1 MKTLKVLI
9 LSTLVCFL
17 ALPDLNAQ
25 KNFSPGV
32 GIAVKA
38 STNGLGVDAI
48 YGFYENMDIRLGFEK
63 LGFNKDFTFD
73 QDDVTY
79 DATAAV
85 KAGSVSLLF
94 DYQIARSFF
103 VTAGAGWN
111 LFNVD
116 VDGEAASSLQ
126 FGDVE
131 ITPDKIGKF
140 CFVADPSLKVS
151 PYLGIGFGRTLG
163 SFKNLACAFEI
174 GGFYQGSTDL
184 TITADGLLSPTA
196 NPDQKQAEKL
206 EKQISQYSIYP
217 VLKFSVSYKILSF

>member
-17 ALPDLNAQ
+17 ALPDLSAQ
-25 KNFSPGV
+25 KTISNGV
-32 GIAVKA
+32 GLAVKA
-38 STNGLGVDAI
+38 STNGIGIDAV
-48 YGFYENMDIRLGFEK
+48 YGFYKNMHVRLGFEK
-63 LGFNKDFTFD
+63 LGFNKDFSFD
-73 QDDVTY
+73 QDEVTY
-79 DATAAV
+79 DATADF
-85 KAGSVSLLF
+85 KTGSISLLF

-116 VDGEAASSLQ
+116 VDGKAASSLQ
-126 FGDVE
+126 FGDVMVS
-131 ITPDKIGKF
+131 PDKIGTF

-163 SFKNLACAFEI
+163 SLKNLACAFEI

-206 EKQISQYSIYP
+206 EGQISQYNIYP
-217 VLKFSVSYKILSF
+217 VLKFSISYKIVNF